1 MSASSQISGSKNNSL
16 SKRNKQPN
24 NSNNSSSSYIL
35 SHNSAAEF
43 LTPSQVLANVT
54 RSVDET
60 LSWITEVHDK
70 LASIHTEIES
80 LSQLADARK
89 LFHSTEDFFNDLS
102 YQNMEIINLIAQ
114 GQTSMPKLNN
124 VAESRNL
131 SKKLLTLK
139 RDWENVKNR
148 AAKTQTDVQSA
159 LMSYEKAEID
169 TMGDRMTVI
178 EDRIDKITA
187 IPGNY
192 ELVEE
197 HISEISSLQDLLQSY
212 QPKINDLGSAVIL
225 VDEAE
230 NYQDLEEELNLLG
243 NRWAKICK
251 WTEERWDLLQVI
263 HQKWD
268 QFYEMKESFSLWLNS
283 QMSSVE
289 DLILKSS
296 SDDLVLTQAKE
307 YFKQLKALENIMET
321 KQEEFA
327 ALGDVSAELCK
338 YNENDESFV
347 DVQNSI
353 MHLASLWD
361 ILVQKMEDLGDQLG
375 KSSLF
380 TTKLTEDINARD
392 RVAQMTTNIV
402 LIEKVQTSST
412 ANQKLVPA
420 VNVDAMRKF
429 SERAVKVAYD
439 LAVKELETSFSSSD
453 AKNSEHSACNN
464 GVSADEECSSRA
476 SVRHESELEVKENP
490 LEHCFSPTAMDLKDV
505 CCESNSNIANYETV
519 EDDSQRSSL
528 DAIHRYSQLSIDVN
542 SSFEAEKV
550 LNIPPSG
557 RETPK
562 SETNTGQ
569 ISERDKEKIK
579 EVSKWLD
586 TITPE
591 VNALSHCSNSAKSTK
606 SILENLMSD
615 FDAKDIEIDW
625 LPESDES
632 ASEVRERF
640 AALRKIVRNKE
651 LEISAF
657 FAQKQ
662 LLSELEILER
672 LANETS
678 EWINAQEP
686 IGIEQGKIKFQLD
699 QCQGKYW
706 EVQKHRVKLDN
717 LEENDLDSLEQNK
730 EFLDPLTFKSI
741 YSRLKHLKSS
751 FDKSMLWLE
760 NRDKRLT
767 VSLDNTPPQKYS
779 DSLSDLTSFLAELKT
794 KVESMGSHVVCDINV
809 MEENLQTCKGL
820 KRKAVELGVAYD
832 YVKTSFKE
840 IAQRCTDHSKG
851 EFLKSQNSEVC
862 DKWVRYTKKID
873 DKTAHIEKW
882 LKVFKKFNEEVSG
895 LNTWM
900 DQVYMFLH
908 SEEAALGDVATV
920 TAQFEQSKALEE
932 DISTIKPNLVTILE
946 IGQQLI
952 DRSAPKYG
960 RKLRSSLDTL
970 QKKWDKTVKLT
981 KQQTAMLEVAL
992 DKSKTLDDSLNQ
1004 LRAVLED
1011 IRSSQVSLEN
1021 FEVKTL
1027 DQIPRQIEQYS
1038 KIQETVRKQE
1048 HVVKKIESVYNEIVK
1063 QDLMDGLDELMTRV
1077 NTVNDAWSAIKKH
1090 VDQSLDNL
1098 SLASENFA
1106 LLKSKVE
1113 KRSEWLLEVEK
1124 VLERTPK
1131 LVVGDAEDL
1140 SEQLDCLDRIL
1151 DQEPEPIDEINELAT
1166 KLKESAILVVEVKE
1180 LADKVENLTTSIEV
1194 PAKELK
1200 LTMQTNLKNVQNI
1213 QSDIIET
1220 QTWISETDKI
1230 IHDYIEE
1237 DIFSEKVPDE
1247 FSKIEEEMEHFQQKI
1262 KDINQQFT
1270 QMTLNSSDR
1279 IQQQLNLLEQD
1290 MAKLEVKF
1298 VKFQK
1303 PASFEEKREEVL
1315 TKLSSVAQTLESA
1328 EIKDWNEE
1336 YLQMYLDDHERL
1348 YTELSSLKPEV
1359 EFVLKTGYSI
1369 IELSQTEDP
1378 DKLDGSLCEIKNQF
1392 NELGAQVT
1400 AGKGMF
1406 ESAVKYSRR
1415 ISANYIELTDW
1426 IDQTEKQ
1433 LQTDS
1438 LNSQVEDLLYDLQL
1452 HEREMKN
1459 LLHDTD
1465 ELLDLAEPHPL
1476 PSLEQM
1482 VESANQQFKTLA
1494 HKIADHVNKTVQNE
1508 DKANSQPVKSVS
1520 QKPNTSTSA
1529 ETSKVPKATKPKA
1542 VSNSENI
1549 PESVATDTST
1559 WYGLVNIIR
1568 KWLIIA
1574 DRDLCEI
1581 ETASEPKDD
1590 ETKAGYD
1597 RLKKELKE
1605 QEVKKRGLKAMAAE
1619 AKAAGDT
1626 RIDEEIKCF
1635 NSQFNNV
1642 SLRIH
1647 TAKETVTKIPFVS
1660 RTLGPFDG
1668 NSEPEVSEPVSEK
1681 PTESSP
1687 VETKPE
1693 SKAESSDEKSTARA
1707 DFVPNAMALAQEH
1720 LELEQE
1726 LKSLKMVVD
1735 EISQCCKIIL
1745 SEDENT
1751 SFGSCSSS
1759 SSAEEL
1765 DMARQEISI
1774 KNLEKLEK
1782 LFSNSEHRFK
1792 ELFVRGS
1799 KVVSRMSRSNFSKS
1813 RSMQEKLESFKG
1825 EWDSVKKQKNLV
1837 IEKQWYAFKREI
1849 QHFEIFLFELERKT
1863 KQTKGNLP
1871 KLKIIYPDFIHL
1883 KQDFAAI
1890 NFRTRD
1896 LFAHGGS
1903 KEGELLLSKLTE
1915 KWKYVESYFEW
1926 FDPQQSYQTDEQ
1938 SGASV
1943 SSNKNSVKEF
1953 MVEAYPIMI
1962 SINETNT
1969 DLKSTDLFLS
1979 NESNLSNLVSQLEVL
1994 EAKLSA
2000 IDSEIKNLELVSRGY
2015 GEGSNSEF
2023 EAREIERVFT
2033 RLKLDYSQS
2042 KKRFDM
2048 KKDQFAHCVTEVQ
2061 VLSDFLKVLTAWAT
2075 KTEAMFSNTRL
2086 PSGKL
2091 NLQRAQI
2098 EQPVLESELKTNA
2111 QVFESL
2117 KTRYADLT
2125 QMSASLDTT
2134 FLNEKIE
2141 AFERRWK
2148 VIADEINNR
2157 KTYMKDF
2164 QPTVEKFLREIDSIL
2179 AWVNKANDFLAQ
2191 QPGNSEIDQL
2201 LAHHEELNSH
2211 IKELENI
2218 NDRIQDINEMGKELT
2233 ASSPADLELIECKL
2247 RELNPRYV
2255 NISHAVLRSS
2265 HEIDSLLRLTREYT
2279 DALSEL
2285 EQWIP
2290 VAKSTLDDP
2299 ALVSDFSAMSNLK
2312 NVLTEKTNLVNV
2324 IKSYD
2329 NVQDLKCFEERAA
2342 KVLHDVAEITHRI
2355 TNSQPSN
2362 IELQSILRQS
2372 KLRELD
2378 REAVIQSGHDQFD
2391 STIEEIRDWLII
2403 LKHLLKSEMVTVG
2416 DVNHIKNLISRQKQ
2430 ILSDPGMTSSEEI
2443 MNDPGFAGDESDEL
2457 TKCLFGIQNGLQF
2470 VQGYLLNL
2478 HDGPGT
2484 AEANE
2489 DDSKISIL
2497 SRLES
2502 IKKDWEECREQV
2514 VDRCRHLEILLQA
2527 SETFLNIYDNC
2538 RNDLCNT
2545 EYKLTHFGDIGY
2557 SSNVL
2562 KRQISTQKVLK
2573 DEIKV
2578 LRKSVEALVR
2588 LANKI
2593 ISDFSQDNTTRV
2605 REMRDSIYSNW
2616 KRVMKISD
2624 ELDGEL
2630 RRNMHEIDNLTR
2642 NANDLLYWM
2651 QEIELQI
2658 EVLALEVSTNDL
2670 IENEA
2675 QYFQWQVQ
2683 CKEFQLEIANH
2694 RGLWHSVESACHKG
2708 LKSLKPGEE
2717 FDISVPFLDE
2727 LTVKWNSIKQ
2737 KVKQIRQKLNINME
2751 HCKQLIGALVSLNTW
2766 VEQYLKETNEKSA
2779 SQCGSLSEVEA
2790 LYDKFIIDR
2799 GQISKKQKMIEA
2811 NIDLGRQYVLELE
2824 DTFARV
2830 SADLELYSE
2839 RRGSIV
2845 SVASED
2851 SPESVKEVVN
2861 NINSLINKLNANWEE
2876 LAKKL
2881 ESKGKEITETMKR
2894 YQVFTTSL
2902 NNLFRKV
2909 HEADNLRYRWVNV
2922 ETITV
2927 EGVPEELEIIKNFES
2942 HLKALKETLDALNTD
2957 SKKLNVAAEEKKRV
2971 STCSTKWNEVHTS
2984 TEQRKNKLKKLLNE
2998 YGPNS
3003 QSHLANSVSAP
3014 WERTV
3019 APNKVPFYIN
3029 HKTESTQWDHPKYS
3043 DFMDSL
3049 AELNSVRFSA
3059 YRTAM
3064 KLMKLETFLNFETID
3079 LQQVQAALDKQ
3090 DFKKQDSGSFIDV
3103 ADVIN
3108 CLNSLFQPVVT
3119 KKKNQVKLSF
3129 LVDLTLNFIL
3139 NVFDAPRNGK
3149 IRILSL
3155 KTALATLCRC
3165 GLEDK
3170 YKFLFK
3176 LMCSNAAAASCSSAD
3191 LGRLIHDIMQI
3202 PKQLGEIA
3210 SFGGSNIEPSVK
3222 SCLSLSQNKSS
3233 IDLNTFLEW
3242 MKCEPQSLV
3251 WLPVLF
3257 RMQNAEVARHQA
3269 KCNIC
3274 KAFPITGFRYRCLK
3288 CFNFDMCQN
3297 CFLAGKSHK
3306 SHKLSHPM
3314 QEYCSACN
3322 TSEDVKAF
3330 AKVFKN
3336 RFFHLF

>member
-1 MSASSQISGSKNNSL
+1 MSGSKNDSL
-16 SKRNKQPN
+16 PKRSKQAN
-24 NSNNSSSSYIL
+24 NSSSSSYIL
-35 SHNSAAEF
+35 SHNSAAHEF
-43 LTPSQVLANVT
+43 LTPSQILANVM
-54 RSVDET
+54 RNVDET

-70 LASIHTEIES
+70 LTSIHAELDA

-102 YQNMEIINLIAQ
+102 YQNMEIINLISQ
-114 GQTSMPKLNN
+114 GQTSMPKISN
-124 VAESRNL
+124 ASESRNL

-139 RDWENVKNR
+139 RDWESVKNR
-148 AAKTQTDVQSA
+148 AAKTQTDVQST
-159 LMSYEKAEID
+159 LMSYEKGEID

-187 IPGNY
+187 IPGNF
-192 ELVEE
+192 ELVKD
-197 HISEISSLQDLLQSY
+197 HIKELRSLQDLLQSY

-230 NYQDLEEELNLLG
+230 NFQDLEEELNLLG

-268 QFYEMKESFSLWLNS
+268 LFYQMKENFSTWLDA
-283 QMSSVE
+283 QMSSVDELFQKSSGE
-289 DLILKSS
+289 DLTLA
-296 SDDLVLTQAKE
+296 QAKE
-307 YFKQLKALENIMET
+307 HFKQLKLLENVMET

-347 DVQNSI
+347 NVQNSI
-353 MHLASLWD
+353 MQMASAWD

-380 TTKLTEDINARD
+380 TTKVTEQTLPREQVSEVTITS
-392 RVAQMTTNIV
+392 VHTQKV
-402 LIEKVQTSST
+402 ESVIEEESDEV
-412 ANQKLVPA
+412 
-420 VNVDAMRKF
+420 VNVEAMKEF

-439 LAVKELETSFSSSD
+439 LAVKELESSLSSSE
-453 AKNSEHSACNN
+453 AQTSEHTPNRVDAIVEN
-464 GVSADEECSSRA
+464 
-476 SVRHESELEVKENP
+476 SVVDTNPENDIETPVDSEPEKEVKETP
-490 LEHCFSPTAMDLKDV
+490 PPEHCFSPTAMQLKDV
-505 CCESNSNIANYETV
+505 CCESNSNIANCEII
-519 EDDSQRSSL
+519 DDGSQRSSL
-528 DAIHRYSQLSIDVN
+528 DAANRYSQLSIDMS
-542 SSFEAEKV
+542 SSFEAEKI
-550 LNIPPSG
+550 LNTSSG

-562 SETNTGQ
+562 SELTEQVT
-569 ISERDKEKIK
+569 EKEKERIK
-579 EVSKWLD
+579 DVAKWIE

-591 VNALSHCSNSAKSTK
+591 VNALSQCSNSAKSTK
-606 SILENLMSD
+606 AVLENLMSD

-625 LPESDES
+625 LPNADPD
-632 ASEVRERF
+632 AIDVRERF
-640 AALRKIVRNKE
+640 SALRRIVRNKE
-651 LEISAF
+651 IEVAAF
-657 FAQKQ
+657 TAQKQ

-686 IGIEQGKIKFQLD
+686 IGIEQGKIKLQLD

-706 EVQKHRVKLDN
+706 EVQKHRSK
-717 LEENDLDSLEQNK
+717 LDSLEETDLDAIEQNK
-730 EFLDPLTFKSI
+730 DVLDPLTFKSI

-794 KVESMGSHVVCDINV
+794 KVESMGSHVVCDIAI
-809 MEENLQTCKGL
+809 MEENLQTCKAL
-820 KRKAVELGVAYD
+820 KRKASELSSSYD
-832 YVKTSFKE
+832 YVKTSFRD
-840 IAQRCTDHSKG
+840 IAQRCSDQSKC
-851 EFLKSQNSEVC
+851 EFLRSQNSEIC
-862 DKWVRYTKKID
+862 DKWSRYTRKID

-992 DKSKTLDDSLNQ
+992 DKSKLLEDSLNQ
-1004 LRAVLED
+1004 LRSVLDE
-1011 IRSSQVSLEN
+1011 IKSSQVSLEN

-1027 DQIPRQIEQYS
+1027 DQIPQQVEQYS
-1038 KIQETVRKQE
+1038 KIQETISKQE
-1048 HVVKKIESVYNEIVK
+1048 HLVKKIDSVYNEILK
-1063 QDLMDGLDELMTRV
+1063 QDLMDGLEELMNRV
-1077 NTVNDAWSAIKKH
+1077 NTVNEGWSAIKQH
-1090 VDQSLDNL
+1090 VEKSLENL
-1098 SLASENFA
+1098 SAAKENFVSF
-1106 LLKSKVE
+1106 KTKIE
-1113 KRSEWLLEVEK
+1113 TRTDWLNEVEK

-1140 SEQLDCLDRIL
+1140 SEQLDSLDRVL
-1151 DQEPEPIDEINELAT
+1151 DLEPESTDVINELAT
-1166 KLKESAILVVEVKE
+1166 KLRDSAILVEEVQESVEKLE
-1180 LADKVENLTTSIEV
+1180 GLAKTIEE
-1194 PAKELK
+1194 PAKQLRT
-1200 LTMQTNLKNVQNI
+1200 TMQTNLKNVQTI
-1213 QSDIIET
+1213 QSDIIES
-1220 QTWISETDKI
+1220 QTWISETDKVI
-1230 IHDYIEE
+1230 QEYIDAEV
-1237 DIFSEKVPDE
+1237 FSEKVPDE
-1247 FSKIEEEMEHFQQKI
+1247 FAKVSEELEHYQQKI
-1262 KDINQQFT
+1262 KSINQQFT

-1290 MAKLEVKF
+1290 MGKLEIKF

-1303 PASFEEKREEVL
+1303 PASFEVKREEVVN
-1315 TKLSSVAQTLESA
+1315 KLSSVAHTLDCA
-1328 EIKDWNEE
+1328 EIKDWNED

-1348 YTELSSLKPEV
+1348 YSELSSLKPDV
-1359 EFVLKTGYSI
+1359 ELVLKTGYSI
-1369 IELSQTEDP
+1369 IELGQTENP
-1378 DKLDGSLCEIKNQF
+1378 EKLDSELSDIKNQF

-1406 ESAVKYSRR
+1406 ESAIKYSRR
-1415 ISANYIELTDW
+1415 ISANYIELIDW
-1426 IDQTEKQ
+1426 IEQTEKQ

-1494 HKIADHVNKTVQNE
+1494 HKIADHVNRTVQNE
-1508 DKANSQPVKSVS
+1508 SKTASNTVSSKPAGTGPKPGFANSAVNSASVNASKSTSGGRSSIVS
-1520 QKPNTSTSA
+1520 Q
-1529 ETSKVPKATKPKA
+1529 
-1542 VSNSENI
+1542 SENV

-1559 WYGLVNIIR
+1559 WFGLINVIR
-1568 KWLIIA
+1568 KWLIVA
-1574 DRDLCEI
+1574 DRELREV
-1581 ETASEPKDD
+1581 ESPSEPKDD
-1590 ETKAGYD
+1590 ETKAIYD

-1605 QEVKKRGLKAMAAE
+1605 QEGKKRGLKAMAAE
-1619 AKAAGDT
+1619 AKANGDT

-1647 TAKETVTKIPFVS
+1647 TAKETETKIPFVS
-1660 RTLGPFDG
+1660 RTLGPFDA
-1668 NSEPEVSEPVSEK
+1668 NAQIVSEEVPEPEDEATTEGSATKEP
-1681 PTESSP
+1681 
-1687 VETKPE
+1687 
-1693 SKAESSDEKSTARA
+1693 KAEPKDDKAKS

-1720 LELEQE
+1720 LEVEQE
-1726 LKSLKMVVD
+1726 LTSLKSVVE
-1735 EISQCCKIIL
+1735 EISQCCRVVL
-1745 SEDENT
+1745 SEDENA
-1751 SFGSCSSS
+1751 SFGSCSSN
-1759 SSAEEL
+1759 SSAEEMDL
-1765 DMARQEISI
+1765 ARQEISY
-1774 KNLEKLEK
+1774 KNLEKLEQHYSNAEPRLK
-1782 LFSNSEHRFK
+1782 DLFT
-1792 ELFVRGS
+1792 RGA
-1799 KVVSRMSRSNFSKS
+1799 KVVSRMSKNNFSKS
-1813 RSMQEKLESFKG
+1813 KSLQEKLEMFRA
-1825 EWDSVKKQKNLV
+1825 EWEAVKKQKNLV
-1837 IEKQWYAFKREI
+1837 IEKQWYAFKREV
-1849 QHFEIFLFELERKT
+1849 QHFEIFLYELERKT
-1863 KQTKGNLP
+1863 KQTKGNLT
-1871 KLKIIYPDFIHL
+1871 KLKTIYPDFIQL

-1890 NFRTRD
+1890 NFKTRD
-1896 LFAHGGS
+1896 LIAHGGS
-1903 KEGELLLSKLTE
+1903 KEVEFLMNKLSE

-1926 FDPQQSYQTDEQ
+1926 FDPQQYYQSDEQ
-1938 SGASV
+1938 SAASAN
-1943 SSNKNSVKEF
+1943 STKNCVKEF
-1953 MVEAYPIMI
+1953 MVEAYPIMN
-1962 SINETNT
+1962 SITEINKE
-1969 DLKSTDLFLS
+1969 LSSTDLFLS
-1979 NESNLSNLVSQLEVL
+1979 NQSNLSHQLSQLEIL
-1994 EAKLSA
+1994 ESKLSS
-2000 IDSEIKNLELVSRGY
+2000 IDSELKNIESISRSY
-2015 GEGSNSEF
+2015 GEGTCTEF

-2033 RLKLDYSQS
+2033 RLKSDWSHS
-2042 KKRFDM
+2042 KRSFDI
-2048 KKDQFAHCVTEVQ
+2048 KKDHFEHCVNEVQ

-2075 KTEAMFSNTRL
+2075 KTEAMFANTRL
-2086 PSGKL
+2086 QTGKL
-2091 NLQRAQI
+2091 NIQRAQI
-2098 EQPVLESELKTNA
+2098 EQPILENELKTNA
-2111 QVFESL
+2111 QVFTSL
-2117 KTRYADLT
+2117 KTRYSDLT
-2125 QMSASLDTT
+2125 QMSTSLDTT

-2148 VIADEINNR
+2148 IIEEEINCR

-2164 QPTVEKFLREIDSIL
+2164 QPTVEKFLKEIDSIL
-2179 AWVNKANDFLAQ
+2179 SWVNKVNEFITQ
-2191 QPGNSEIDQL
+2191 QPTTGEVEMMASHQ
-2201 LAHHEELNSH
+2201 EEL
-2211 IKELENI
+2211 KGYMKDLESI
-2218 NDRIQDINEMGKELT
+2218 NDRIQDINEMGKELIS
-2233 ASSPADLELIECKL
+2233 SSPSDLELIECKL

-2255 NISHAVLRSS
+2255 NISHAVMRSS
-2265 HEIDSLLRLTREYT
+2265 HEMDTLLKLTKEYT
-2279 DALSEL
+2279 DALNEL
-2285 EQWIP
+2285 EEWVP
-2290 VAKSTLDDP
+2290 VAKRTLDDP
-2299 ALVSDFSAMSNLK
+2299 ALISDFTAMSDLK
-2312 NVLTEKTNLVNV
+2312 TVLTEKTNLVNI

-2329 NVQDLKCFEERAA
+2329 NCQDLKGFETRSN
-2342 KVLHDVAEITHRI
+2342 KILRDVEDITHRI
-2355 TNSQPSN
+2355 NNSQPSN
-2362 IELQSILRQS
+2362 IELQSILRQT
-2372 KLRELD
+2372 KLRDLEK
-2378 REAVIQSGHDQFD
+2378 EKVVQSGHDKFD
-2391 STIEEIRDWLII
+2391 TTIEEIRDWLII

-2416 DVNHIKNLISRQKQ
+2416 DVNHIKNLISKQKQ
-2430 ILSDPGMTSSEEI
+2430 ILTEPGMSLVDDDGE
-2443 MNDPGFAGDESDEL
+2443 DGPGYSADESDEL

-2478 HDGPGT
+2478 HDGPGIP
-2484 AEANE
+2484 EPSG
-2489 DDSKISIL
+2489 DDAKMSIL

-2502 IKKDWEECREQV
+2502 IKKDWEDCREQV

-2557 SSNVL
+2557 SSKVL
-2562 KRQISTQKVLK
+2562 RRQVAAQKVLK

-2616 KRVMKISD
+2616 KRVMKLSD
-2624 ELDGEL
+2624 DLDGEL

-2658 EVLALEVSTNDL
+2658 DVLALEVNTNDL
-2670 IENEA
+2670 VDNEA

-2694 RGLWHSVESACHKG
+2694 RGQWHSVESACQKG
-2708 LKSLKPGEE
+2708 LKSLKPGDD
-2717 FDISVPFLDE
+2717 FDISVAFLDE
-2727 LTVKWNSIKQ
+2727 LTIKWNSIKQ

-2751 HCKQLIGALVSLNTW
+2751 HCKQLISALTGLNTW
-2766 VEQYLKETNEKSA
+2766 VEQYLKETSEKSA
-2779 SQCGSLSEVEA
+2779 SQCGSLTEVEA

-2824 DTFARV
+2824 DTYARV
-2830 SADLELYSE
+2830 SADLELYSD

-2845 SVASED
+2845 STASED
-2851 SPESVKEVVN
+2851 SPECVKEVVN
-2861 NINSLINKLNANWEE
+2861 NINTLINNLNTNWED
-2876 LAKKL
+2876 LARKL
-2881 ESKGKEITETMKR
+2881 EVKGKEITETMKK

-2922 ETITV
+2922 ESITV
-2927 EGVPEELEIIKNFES
+2927 EGVPEELEVIKNFES
-2942 HLKALKETLDALNTD
+2942 HLKALKETLDSLNAD
-2957 SKKLNVAAEEKKRV
+2957 AKKLNVAAEEKKRV
-2971 STCSTKWNEVHTS
+2971 QTCSAKWNEVHVS
-2984 TEQRKNKLKKLLNE
+2984 TDQRKNKLKKLLSE
-2998 YGPNS
+2998 CGPNS

-3029 HKTESTQWDHPKYS
+3029 HKTESTQWDHPKYT

-3049 AELNSVRFSA
+3049 VELNSVRFSA

-3064 KLMKLETFLNFETID
+3064 KLMKLEAFLNFETID

-3090 DFKKQDSGSFIDV
+3090 DFKKLDGSSFIDV
-3103 ADVIN
+3103 ADIIN
-3108 CLNSLFQPVVT
+3108 CLNSLFQVVAN
-3119 KKKNQVKLSF
+3119 KKKNQVKLSS

-3149 IRILSL
+3149 IRVLSL
-3155 KTALATLCRC
+3155 KTVLATLCRC
-3165 GLEDK
+3165 SLEEK

-3176 LMCSNAAAASCSSAD
+3176 LVCPNAVSTTCTSAD

-3222 SCLSLSQNKSS
+3222 SCLSLSQNKNS
-3233 IDLNTFLEW
+3233 IDMNTFLEW

-3257 RMQNAEVARHQA
+3257 RMQNAESARHQA

-3274 KAFPITGFRYRCLK
+3274 KAFPITGFRYRYDLSM
-3288 CFNFDMCQN
+3288 FR
-3297 CFLAGKSHK
+3297 FL
-3306 SHKLSHPM
+3306 
-3314 QEYCSACN
+3314 
-3322 TSEDVKAF
+3322 F
-3330 AKVFKN
+3330 
-3336 RFFHLF
+3336 